1 MTGLEG
7 KGLWVKER
15 AEPSG
20 VTQPGHVSRPLP
32 PQKDTDE
39 EVREFLHN
47 NLHLQGKVGLL
58 NLHLGT
64 LGYQQQKEP
73 TYEH

>member
-7 KGLWVKER
+7 EGLRVKEG

-20 VTQPGHVSRPLP
+20 VTQSGHVS

-58 NLHLGT
+58 NLHIRIPATKRANL
-64 LGYQQQKEP
+64 
-73 TYEH
+73 